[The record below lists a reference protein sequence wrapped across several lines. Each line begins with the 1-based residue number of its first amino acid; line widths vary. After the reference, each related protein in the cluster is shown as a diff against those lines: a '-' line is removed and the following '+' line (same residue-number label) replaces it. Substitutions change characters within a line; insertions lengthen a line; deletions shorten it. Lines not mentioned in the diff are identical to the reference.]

1 MQTFSTI
8 ASHTNDKQ
16 SQFIELLVQQ
26 NQMLTQLLTQQHT
39 HGDSTKQTSASTVK
53 QTQPNTKL
61 HFTKKELQMRPI
73 LKDFSIRTRNNGSIE
88 LRYRKNGYQVS
99 FCGRTFDEA
108 KEKAYEWIALFNEQ
122 LHNNTRCRVLTQAE
136 TKRYERQASIK
147 FGPFADEYMQNVKK
161 KMVKEKS
168 FKSLMNTYKNHII
181 PYYANC
187 RLKDITAKML
197 QPHFNKLHDE
207 IPRVCEDVKTLMTGI
222 LEYAVNNGLLSFNP
236 MKAVFVPKHERT
248 KGVALTYDEELQFVK
263 AIKGNYY
270 EYSFLRMLY
279 CGVRAC
285 EVNEVEEN
293 LEDNTLTIKNGK
305 LKSYQ
310 KVLYRTVPMFPYYK
324 QNVVGRCKRVDVK
337 HLSMEFSKLCPGHT
351 LKDLRHTFT
360 TRARECGI
368 DNEIVSLWT
377 GHSLGNVTAS
387 VYTHFNMRF
396 QQKQAEKLVYYK

>member
-1 MQTFSTI
+1 
-8 ASHTNDKQ
+8 
-16 SQFIELLVQQ
+16 
-26 NQMLTQLLTQQHT
+26 
-39 HGDSTKQTSASTVK
+39 
-53 QTQPNTKL
+53 
-61 HFTKKELQMRPI
+61 
-73 LKDFSIRTRNNGSIE
+73 
-88 LRYRKNGYQVS
+88 
-99 FCGRTFDEA
+99 
-108 KEKAYEWIALFNEQ
+108 
-122 LHNNTRCRVLTQAE
+122 
-136 TKRYERQASIK
+136 
-147 FGPFADEYMQNVKK
+147 
-161 KMVKEKS
+161 
-168 FKSLMNTYKNHII
+168 
-181 PYYANC
+181 
-187 RLKDITAKML
+187 
-197 QPHFNKLHDE
+197 
-207 IPRVCEDVKTLMTGI
+207 MTGI

-293 LEDNTLTIKNGK
+293 LEDHTLTIKNGK

-324 QNVVGRCKRVDVK
+324 QNVVGHCKRVDVK

-377 GHSLGNVTAS
+377 GHSLGNITAS
-387 VYTHFNMRF
+387 VYTHFNMQF